1 MTTTRVLRDERRHTR
16 THKISRRRRRE
27 PGGGQWSSGDGRV
40 FFYTEEET
48 YEEEEVN
55 WTLDM
60 IDAWNT
66 DIKNIGVD

>member
-1 MTTTRVLRDERRHTR
+1 MVV
-16 THKISRRRRRE
+16 
-27 PGGGQWSSGDGRV
+27 GGWTC
-40 FFYTEEET
+40 FFLHTEEET
-48 YEEEEVN
+48 FEEEEVN